1 MNCATPM
8 DILQR
13 ARNFEMDALA
23 QIYDEY
29 NLSLYY
35 YALHL
40 LGNSELAE
48 DCVAETFSR
57 FLKALAAKGGPRENV
72 KGYLYRSVHN
82 SITDYYRSRK
92 DGPELDDEMP
102 DTGTPEVNAQVELRS
117 EQEQLRRAISRLT
130 HDQAQVIG
138 LHFIEEWD
146 LSEIADCM
154 GKTVGA
160 VKALQH
166 RALVNVGKIMKDGK
180 V

>member
-1 MNCATPM
+1 M

-35 YALHL
+35 YAYHL
-40 LGNSELAE
+40 LGNAELAE
-48 DCVAETFSR
+48 DCVADTFSR

-82 SITDYYRSRK
+82 SITDYYRSRR
-92 DGPELDDEMP
+92 DGPELEDELQ
-102 DTGTPEVNAQVELRS
+102 DSGTPDVDTQVEWRS
-117 EQEQLRRAISRLT
+117 EQERLRQAISRLP
-130 HDQAQVIG
+130 HDQAQVVG

-146 LSEIADCM
+146 LSDIADCM

-166 RALVNVGKIMKDGK
+166 RALVKISKIMNDGK